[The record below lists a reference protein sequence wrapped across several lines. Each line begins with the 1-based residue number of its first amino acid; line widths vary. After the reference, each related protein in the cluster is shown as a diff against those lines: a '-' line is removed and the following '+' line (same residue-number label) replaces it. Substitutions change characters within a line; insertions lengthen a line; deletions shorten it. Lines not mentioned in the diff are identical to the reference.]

1 MAERANAL
9 KSAAPMTDSDDDCR
23 SECLESQKIDY
34 RPTVDIPPFVQR
46 SSPSNSD
53 ETKGAAEEGTS
64 LERSRK
70 GLPNQKPDTVLG
82 DQVLIDYLDQTRR
95 DISAFEWLEPLSS
108 RVQQPPEDDPGRT
121 KLNLKPPKEPLKEPQ
136 GPAPSSQKDLAE
148 SALRVLDVDLND
160 GGKLQLPQQDSKEN
174 RRLQPLDTTKRRE
187 AETEPTSP
195 RLQPLLSRLTTH
207 DTYRTVDD
215 DIPNLKQFKIS
226 SEERLPALQPT
237 PQTAAARSPENRQN
251 LPSIHSAIG
260 ELPGV
265 PPKEPSGI
273 INSASP
279 YAFPPASGPSPPLP
293 RNDLAREPH
302 LLSQFPPPQIPLS
315 PYSHLS
321 PASSKD
327 MSNKSSPASQPSYWR
342 PLKSDI
348 HYATSSYETSPQAA
362 KSPAVNYP
370 TPTDQPGS
378 ERTSFSSSSQ
388 PNGATGIYKCSYP
401 ECSAPPFQTQYLLK
415 YVILTLVRPGLFTHL
430 ISSSHANVHS
440 EDRRHFCPVK
450 GCPRGVGGKGF
461 KRKNEMIRHGL
472 VHNSPGYV
480 CPFCPEQQHKYPR
493 PDNLQRYGPIL
504 YIYDIILTGQTC
516 SIPPR
521 R

>member
-1 MAERANAL
+1 
-9 KSAAPMTDSDDDCR
+9 MTDSDDDCR
-23 SECLESQKIDY
+23 SERLESQEIDY

-53 ETKGAAEEGTS
+53 ENKGAAERGTS

-95 DISAFEWLEPLSS
+95 DISAFERRDPLSS
-108 RVQQPPEDDPGRT
+108 RVQHLPEDDSGRT
-121 KLNLKPPKEPLKEPQ
+121 TILNLKQPPKEPQSP
-136 GPAPSSQKDLAE
+136 GPSSQKDLAE
-148 SALRVLDVDLND
+148 SALRVLDVGLKD
-160 GGKLQLPQQDSKEN
+160 GDKLQFPQQDSKEN
-174 RRLQPLDTTKRRE
+174 KHRQPMDTVKGRA

-195 RLQPLLSRLTTH
+195 RLQPILPRLTIH
-207 DTYRTVDD
+207 DNRHTVDD
-215 DIPNLKQFKIS
+215 DIHNLKQFKIS

-237 PQTAAARSPENRQN
+237 PQTAAASSPENRQN

-265 PPKEPSGI
+265 PPKEPPGMM
-273 INSASP
+273 NSASP
-279 YAFPPASGPSPPLP
+279 YAFPPASGPSPPLA

-302 LLSQFPPPQIPLS
+302 LLGQFPPPQIPLS

-327 MSNKSSPASQPSYWR
+327 MSNKSSPASQQSYWR

-348 HYATSSYETSPQAA
+348 HYVTSSYEASPQAA

-401 ECSAPPFQTQYLLK
+401 ECTAPPFQTQYLLN
-415 YVILTLVRPGLFTHL
+415 
-430 ISSSHANVHS
+430 SSHANVHS
-440 EDRRHFCPVK
+440 QDRPHFCPVE

-493 PDNLQRYGPIL
+493 PDNLQRHVRVHHVDKNKDDPALRAVLSQRPEGSVR
-504 YIYDIILTGQTC
+504 G
-516 SIPPR
+516 R
-521 R
+521 RRRVNA